1 VTGFDWA
8 LLGADA
14 DRLAHFIGNRAFMK
28 MSHGHCAAL
37 EVKTAADGGVTFF
50 CGVYARRPEIC
61 RVLERGSSECLADLE
76 TKSADVAKQTRIPAN
91 RLT

>member
-14 DRLAHFIGNRAFMK
+14 DRLAHFIGNR
-28 MSHGHCAAL
+28 AAL